1 MGGKGCARPRCAPL
15 HSGQSW
21 GALHVNVV
29 AAANVTFVAADD
41 AATGHCDDDALCR
54 TAAPRQRRGR
64 ANRERWRLEPR
75 HRAARAGLYTA
86 FQCSIRAALRRA
98 AHHCTRGSR
107 GGRGNLKAKGPG
119 AIWRL
124 VCCFQCGCRGAV
136 EASRR
141 RR

>member
-64 ANRERWRLEPR
+64 AHSGVWLTVLW
-75 HRAARAGLYTA
+75 HRAA
-86 FQCSIRAALRRA
+86 AAP
-98 AHHCTRGSR
+98 
-107 GGRGNLKAKGPG
+107 GPL
-119 AIWRL
+119 AQAP
-124 VCCFQCGCRGAV
+124 VP
-136 EASRR
+136 
-141 RR
+141 